1 MPNQTFLWY
10 CADKKVEVFEDS
22 LHPDLDIDTDEGLW
36 KAKASNITDR
46 QVEDFESNLVLKIAQ
61 MHRELAIP

>member
-1 MPNQTFLWY
+1 MQIE
-10 CADKKVEVFEDS
+10 KVEVFEDT

-36 KAKASNITDR
+36 KAIACNETDR

-61 MHRELAIP
+61 IHRVKVPPELAIP